1 MKLLIALGL
10 TLAFVVLL
18 LAVYYLHV
26 LYVPVEVVLYSAIL
40 DGLVATLAVALALWL
55 LRRRLPFTGFE
66 KLLLILLWALGGYAF
81 AISVPTV
88 LDRSLSFYILEKLD
102 ERGGGI
108 KLSSIP
114 DVFTKEYIN
123 EFRLVDVRL
132 TEQLQ
137 SGTITIDNGC
147 VKLTDR
153 GRRIAE
159 VSSFIRKN
167 LLPKH
172 RLLMGQYT
180 DALTDPFAASAG
192 QKIGYE
198 CQ

>member
-26 LYVPVEVVLYSAIL
+26 LYFPVEVVLYSAVL
-40 DGLVATLAVALALWL
+40 DGIVATLAVALVLWL

-66 KLLLILLWALGGYAF
+66 KLLLVLVWALGGYAF

-108 KLSSIP
+108 KLASIP

-153 GRRIAE
+153 GRRLAE

-180 DALTDPFAASAG
+180 DALTDPFAAGTG
-192 QKIGYE
+192 QKLGYE

>member
-1 MKLLIALGL
+1 MKLLVALGL
-10 TLAFVVLL
+10 TLAFVAVL

-26 LYVPVEVVLYSAIL
+26 LYFPVEVVLYSAIL
-40 DGLVATLAVALALWL
+40 DGLIATLVIALLL
-55 LRRRLPFTGFE
+55 LGLRRRLPFTGFE
-66 KLLLILLWALGGYAF
+66 KLLLIAFWALSGYAF

-108 KLSSIP
+108 KLASIP

-159 VSSFIRKN
+159 ISSFIRKN

-180 DALTDPFAASAG
+180 DVLTDPFATGAG